1 MEVLIKSNKVVAV
14 AAVWQKIKLG
24 FLRGSTALGPFCTKV
39 FLQEVQMPN
48 KVYDTVQIKQ

>member
-14 AAVWQKIKLG
+14 AAVWHKIKLG